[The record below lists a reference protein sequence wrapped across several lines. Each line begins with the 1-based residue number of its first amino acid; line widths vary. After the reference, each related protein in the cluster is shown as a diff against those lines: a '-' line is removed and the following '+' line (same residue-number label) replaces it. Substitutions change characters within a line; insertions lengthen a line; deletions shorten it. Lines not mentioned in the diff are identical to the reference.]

1 MTADPQ
7 LIDAQV
13 ADDIR
18 AEFPELSLACTY
30 VDAQDRRSPAE
41 VRERLRLAADRF
53 TGAKAVVMRQQPI
66 PAAYRVFFRHVGI
79 DPDERRTPIEAIAV
93 ERMRAGGFPSRGIV
107 ADAVLLA
114 TLDTSVPV
122 QAFDADRLEGA
133 LRLRT
138 GLPGESVGDMPL
150 RGGEI
155 VIADERRPV
164 AVLFG
169 DGDRSG
175 EVSKSTRRVA
185 LVAIGVAGV
194 PRVSVEE
201 ALWTAVDTLAQGA
214 L

>member
-1 MTADPQ
+1 MSAEPQ
-7 LIDAQV
+7 VVDAFV

-30 VDAQDRRSPAE
+30 VDAEDRKSRHE
-41 VRERLRLAADRF
+41 VRERLQLAADRF

-93 ERMRAGGFPSRGIV
+93 ERMRAGGFPSRGLI
-107 ADAVLLA
+107 ADALLLA

-122 QAFDADRLEGA
+122 QAFDADRLEGS

-138 GLPGESVGDMPL
+138 GRDEEFVGDVPL

-169 DGDRSG
+169 DCDRAK
-175 EVSKSTRRVA
+175 EVGRSTRRVA
-185 LVAIGVAGV
+185 LAAVGVAGV

-201 ALWTAVDTLAQGA
+201 ALWTAVDTLSQGGQ
-214 L
+214 